1 MLGFIVFFR
10 GWTLLLYNR
19 AASSLLEYFT
29 SHSVHCI
36 VHTTHTFDYI
46 QYSMYCITS
55 MENTIRSVLIP
66 RFIFIRIHRWLMY
79 SSYGKL
85 LLSSVN
91 IFVDKDG
98 SEFFIRIRQSIRILL
113 IRIRSIICTLFA
125 SLSLGFLYSKLHL
138 IPKYKHM
145 VVQCEV
151 TGLNL
156 SSPFLSSSPLIAP
169 LAVYSRGGW
178 TWETPK
184 S

>member
-1 MLGFIVFFR
+1 M
-10 GWTLLLYNR
+10 
-19 AASSLLEYFT
+19 
-29 SHSVHCI
+29 HCI

-46 QYSMYCITS
+46 QYSMYCITR
-55 MENTIRSVLIP
+55 MENTLRSVLIP
-66 RFIFIRIHRWLMY
+66 RFLFHPNSQMTY
-79 SSYGKL
+79 VQYSYGKL
-85 LLSSVN
+85 WLSSVN

-178 TWETPK
+178 T
-184 S
+184 

>member
-1 MLGFIVFFR
+1 
-10 GWTLLLYNR
+10 
-19 AASSLLEYFT
+19 
-29 SHSVHCI
+29 
-36 VHTTHTFDYI
+36 
-46 QYSMYCITS
+46 MYCITR
-55 MENTIRSVLIP
+55 MENTLRSVLIP
-66 RFIFIRIHRWLMY
+66 RFLFHPNSQMTY
-79 SSYGKL
+79 VHCTVQYSYGKL
-85 LLSSVN
+85 WLSSVN

-178 TWETPK
+178 T
-184 S
+184 